1 MPSWQRR
8 RRGPPERTVTPA
20 ANTTPGVSG
29 GAFFWNALLF
39 TRALRSAGLTT
50 DLGAAIDYSRALT
63 LIDIGERE
71 QVRAAGQAIFVRRH
85 DEVPLYDEVFARFWQ
100 RHELAIEPLDLD
112 LDLGSSADP
121 RAELSEIGEVAGLE
135 ADALASGAT
144 TDASAELAEEPSS
157 DHESATLSWSERER
171 LLHKPFERM
180 RPDEL
185 RDAERLVDEIRPRLE
200 MRRSRRHGLHRHGRI
215 VAPRQMYRRNLQNGG
230 DLVEWL
236 WRRPLLRPRSITL
249 ICDVSGSME
258 RHSRLL
264 IRFAMALHRVSA
276 VRTEAFVFGTQ
287 LTRVTHALAGR
298 DPDAG
303 LARVSAAVSDWSGGT
318 RIGESLRTFNTQWAR
333 RVLRSSGVIIIVSD
347 GWDRGDPG
355 LVGREMARL
364 QRSCH
369 RLIWL
374 DPLAGSDHYQP
385 LAGGMAA
392 AYPYID
398 DLVAINDLASL
409 LHLGE
414 LLAEMAERR
423 RRPDRARRPR
433 LHRDRPGPTS
443 FAAVGARA

>member
-1 MPSWQRR
+1 M
-8 RRGPPERTVTPA
+8 TPA
-20 ANTTPGVSG
+20 ATTMPGVSG
-29 GAFFWNALLF
+29 SAFFWNALLF

-85 DEVPLYDEVFARFWQ
+85 DEVPRYDEVFARFWQ

-112 LDLGSSADP
+112 LDLDLDLGSRADP
-121 RAELSEIGEVAGLE
+121 RAELTEIGEIAGLE
-135 ADALASGAT
+135 ADAPASGAT

-157 DHESATLSWSERER
+157 DDESATLSWSERER

-215 VAPRQMYRRNLQNGG
+215 VAARQMYRRNLQYGG

-303 LARVSAAVSDWSGGT
+303 LARVSTAVSDWSGGT
-318 RIGESLRTFNTQWAR
+318 RIGESLRTFNTRWAR
-333 RVLRSSGVIIIVSD
+333 RVLRSSGVVIIVSD

-443 FAAVGARA
+443 FAAVEPRA